1 MASVLKKS
9 VSIPIPPGLFENC
22 VYVLVVCSNGYLEE
36 ETRS

>member
-22 VYVLVVCSNGYLEE
+22 MYVCSNGYLEE
-36 ETRS
+36 ETRP